1 MKIGLVCPY
10 DFFRHGAVQK
20 LITLLDEELT
30 SRGYD
35 VRIITPRPPGY
46 EGDPPERTI
55 FVGRSAKWNTPLST
69 TLEVGASF
77 IPNGLEEMLEA
88 EQFDLINVHEP
99 EVPVLGAQIAA
110 RADCP
115 IIATFHATVPETA
128 VGKTIEMFRIPFSR
142 SLFRKVA
149 AMTAVSDSAARF
161 VREWS
166 GQDITIVPNY
176 IDLKLYR
183 GGKQYKRDEN
193 TILYLG
199 RLEKRKGVKYLI
211 RAFAELAE
219 RDEAVKLVIAGDGS
233 EREKLQDWV
242 ATHEVPRVEFLGAVS
257 EEEKIKLLKQAAM
270 YCSPAIYGESF
281 GVVLLEAM
289 AAGTPTVAGDNPG
302 YACVMKDRGLLS
314 LVNPKDTDDF
324 ARRLEL
330 FLRDKDVRSVWLK
343 WANEYVEQFDSEKI
357 ISEYEAVYKRVYA
370 ESKKAKRRKK
380 EELTG

>member
-30 SRGYD
+30 SRGHD
-35 VRIITPRPPGY
+35 VRIITPRPQGY
-46 EGDPPERTI
+46 EGDPPARTI
-55 FVGRSAKWNTPLST
+55 FVGRSTKWNTPLNT

-77 IPNGLEEMLEA
+77 VPNGLEEMLEI
-88 EQFDLINVHEP
+88 EQFDIINVHEP

-142 SLFRKVA
+142 SLFRKIA

-161 VREWS
+161 VRDWS
-166 GQDITIVPNY
+166 GQDIQIVPNY
-176 IDLKLYR
+176 IDLKLYQ
-183 GGKQYKRDEN
+183 GKKEYKRDPN

-199 RLEKRKGVKYLI
+199 RLEKRKGVKYLLKS
-211 RAFAELAE
+211 FAELAE
-219 RDEAVKLVIAGDGS
+219 RDPKVKLVIAGDGS
-233 EREKLQDWV
+233 ERDRLEDWV
-242 ATHEVPRVEFLGAVS
+242 LDNEVPRVKFLGAVT
-257 EEEKIKLLKQAAM
+257 EAKKIELLKKAAVF
-270 YCSPAIYGESF
+270 CSPAIFGESF

-289 AAGTPTVAGDNPG
+289 AAGTPTVAGDNAG

-324 ARRLEL
+324 TRRLEL
-330 FLRDKDVRSVWLK
+330 FLRDQGVRDVWLD
-343 WANEYVEQFDSEKI
+343 WANEYVKQFDSDKI
-357 ISEYEAVYKRVYA
+357 INEYEAVYKKVVR
-370 ESKKAKRRKK
+370 ENSRSQRIK
-380 EELTG
+380 G